1 MNIPGCALAALACVL
16 LLAGCG
22 QKESEPLLPILE
34 ELPVDYSLKQARE
47 DGCVVHEDGDIAS
60 GQEAWEDFLKA
71 VSAGEAASVRLANY
85 YTLDDPS
92 RYDPDYYK
100 SIKDDY
106 PLLYVSDLSFDGKT
120 YTVSGLEDGER
131 WESTYSHLKKFE
143 DKAETPSA
151 AYDSYVR
158 YVLVN
163 DDTVT
168 WDQLMRGALSSWFGD
183 YISFHSVYTN
193 YICND

>member
-1 MNIPGCALAALACVL
+1 MNRTQMRTLAALLCAL

-22 QKESEPLLPILE
+22 QQKTEVLPSLE
-34 ELPVDYSLKQARE
+34 ELPADYSLEQARE
-47 DGCVVHEDGDIAS
+47 DGCVVHENGDIAS

-71 VSAGEAASVRLANY
+71 SSAGKAAAVRLADY

-92 RYDPDYYK
+92 RYDPDYYE

-106 PLLYVSDLSFDGKT
+106 PLLYLSDLSFDGKT

-131 WESTYSHLKKFE
+131 WTYTYSYLKRFE
-143 DKAETPSA
+143 DAAETPGA
-151 AYDSYVR
+151 VYDSYVR

-168 WDQLMRGALSSWFGD
+168 WSQLMHGALSSRFGD
-183 YISFHSVYTN
+183 YIPFHSVYTD
-193 YICND
+193 YI